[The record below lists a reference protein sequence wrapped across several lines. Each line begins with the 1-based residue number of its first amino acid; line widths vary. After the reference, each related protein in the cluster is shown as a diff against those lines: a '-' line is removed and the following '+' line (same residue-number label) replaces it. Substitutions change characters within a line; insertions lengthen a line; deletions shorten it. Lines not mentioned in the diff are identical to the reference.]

1 MIHKK
6 FLPHIYLLTANLI
19 YGVSFTIAKDVVPQ
33 YVQPFAAII
42 LRVSISMVLFFAC
55 YFLFVK
61 EKIMKQDLL
70 LLFTCGIFGVAI
82 NQLLF
87 FKGLSITTP
96 INAALIMTTTPILV
110 VIISVILGKD
120 YINWKRVLGIIIG
133 ICGAITVITFGKS
146 INYDTTRWM
155 GDLFIFLNA
164 VSYAIYIVIVKPLMR
179 KYHPITVITM
189 VFFFGWFI
197 VVPVGFNQ
205 LLLVEW
211 HSIPTLVYWELAF
224 IIIATT
230 FFAYL
235 FNILAMKSASPS
247 VVGIYIYSQPAIA
260 SIFALLMNK
269 DVFSWEKIVATILIF
284 IGVYLV
290 SFAGKKKSIEI
301 QSVQE

>member
-1 MIHKK
+1 
-6 FLPHIYLLTANLI
+6 
-19 YGVSFTIAKDVVPQ
+19 
-33 YVQPFAAII
+33 
-42 LRVSISMVLFFAC
+42 
-55 YFLFVK
+55 
-61 EKIMKQDLL
+61 
-70 LLFTCGIFGVAI
+70 
-82 NQLLF
+82 
-87 FKGLSITTP
+87 
-96 INAALIMTTTPILV
+96 
-110 VIISVILGKD
+110 
-120 YINWKRVLGIIIG
+120 
-133 ICGAITVITFGKS
+133 
-146 INYDTTRWM
+146 
-155 GDLFIFLNA
+155 
-164 VSYAIYIVIVKPLMR
+164 MR